1 MLASRLHSWK
11 IIRLGQWVLGA
22 AVVVLLL
29 PAPAPV
35 SAVGLFLVGLGNGP
49 LFPNFNYLTP
59 ESFGPQ
65 RSQSVMGVQMA
76 FSYVGSMGIPTLF
89 GVLGQLTTVGLLPL
103 YLLVFFVVMV
113 LATWKVKRILS
124 VCS

>member
-1 MLASRLHSWK
+1 MDYSRNQRYFK
-11 IIRLGQWVLGA
+11 PRPRLKWPLIF
-22 AVVVLLL
+22 LLVGIL
-29 PAPAPV
+29 T

-89 GVLGQLTTVGLLPL
+89 GVLGQLTTVGPLPL

-113 LATWKVKRILS
+113 LATWKVKRILRVRS
-124 VCS
+124 

>member
-1 MLASRLHSWK
+1 M
-11 IIRLGQWVLGA
+11 LGA

-76 FSYVGSMGIPTLF
+76 FSMWAPWASLPS
-89 GVLGQLTTVGLLPL
+89 LGCW
-103 YLLVFFVVMV
+103 
-113 LATWKVKRILS
+113 AS
-124 VCS
+124 

>member
-1 MLASRLHSWK
+1 M
-11 IIRLGQWVLGA
+11 G
-22 AVVVLLL
+22 LLL
-29 PAPAPV
+29 PAPATV

-65 RSQSVMGVQMA
+65 RSQTGMGVQMA

-113 LATWKVKRILS
+113 LATWKVKRILRVRS
-124 VCS
+124 